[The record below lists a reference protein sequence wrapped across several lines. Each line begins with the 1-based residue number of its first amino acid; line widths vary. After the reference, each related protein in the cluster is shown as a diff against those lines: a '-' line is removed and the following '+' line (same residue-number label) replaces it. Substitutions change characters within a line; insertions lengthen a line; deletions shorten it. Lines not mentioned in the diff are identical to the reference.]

1 MPHYT
6 LYGFNNSA
14 STSIHWIL
22 AELAPLGATYDI
34 VDINLRAGEQKA
46 ASYLALN
53 AKGRVPTLTFDNG
66 KPVTE
71 TGAIAA
77 LLAEAYPAAKLAITS
92 AEGFDA
98 HAFYLETL
106 VYVLNSHLPAM
117 RDWMYAG
124 KDGAEKYAHGV
135 RLFTLPR
142 LKANFEFFD
151 KQLAKTQFIAGDRPT
166 IADFIFAPTVTWAKG
181 LDVIAVRYPNL
192 KAYLARMRARDSWKA
207 VLAREGVD
215 PQLADWEKPYLEL

>member
-34 VDINLRAGEQKA
+34 VDINLKAGEQKA

-53 AKGRVPTLTFDNG
+53 PKGRVPTLLFDG
-66 KPVTE
+66 KPVAE

-77 LLAEAYPAAKLAITS
+77 LLAEAFPAAKLTVTAD
-92 AEGFDA
+92 EGFDA
-98 HAFYLETL
+98 HAHFLEILT
-106 VYVLNSHLPAM
+106 YVLNSHLPAM

-124 KDGAEKYAHGV
+124 KDGSEEYAHGV

-142 LKANFEFFD
+142 LHANFALVD
-151 KQLAKTQFIAGDRPT
+151 KQLAKTQFLAGDRPT

-181 LDVIAVRYPNL
+181 LDVMAARYPHL

-207 VLAREGVD
+207 VLKREGVD